1 MDALR
6 ELRRLADRLLD
17 VSSHVLDRGLR
28 SLRVGVHLHARELE
42 VDGERHEVLLHAPV
56 QLALDRAA
64 LGVGREDE
72 PLARRAQPCDLAAQ
86 LVERHVE
93 RVVVHG
99 RSCASSRRRSQGAST
114 RVVGGTAS
122 RPTRLLT
129 PWSRRDRTPSL
140 RDTR

>member
-28 SLRVGVHLHARELE
+28 SLRVRVHLHARELE

-64 LGVGREDE
+64 LGVGRENE
-72 PLARRAQPCDLAAQ
+72 PLAR
-86 LVERHVE
+86 
-93 RVVVHG
+93 
-99 RSCASSRRRSQGAST
+99 CA
-114 RVVGGTAS
+114 
-122 RPTRLLT
+122 
-129 PWSRRDRTPSL
+129 
-140 RDTR
+140 